1 MIETVK
7 ESRRAK
13 LEEYGITSFWYFARI
28 ENLDSILEHGILP
41 KNQVEQRR
49 LHFYSFA
56 EESVQKRRHYKQ
68 IKLSNGQKFTVHDL
82 VPVYLCPKTPT
93 LSARREDQY
102 RLIFTR
108 IQSAILLDDGVEFAF
123 TDGNAAHSKTKFF
136 VNLSQLSEL
145 PWEVIKAHYWN
156 DLPDGKRKRSS
167 EFLIFPRIPINR
179 FMEFG
184 VSTEA
189 ACDRANEIVARRK
202 LQIRVS
208 VKTEWFF

>member
-1 MIETVK
+1 MIEKLK

-13 LEEYGITSFWYFARI
+13 LEEYGIASFWYFARI
-28 ENLDSILEHGILP
+28 ENLDSILENGILP

-49 LHFYSFA
+49 LQSHSFA

-68 IKLSNGQKFTVHDL
+68 IQLTSGQKFTIHNL
-82 VPVYLCPKTPT
+82 VPVYFCPKTPT
-93 LSARREDQY
+93 LSARRNDQY

-108 IQSAILLDDGVEFAF
+108 IQSSILLDDGVEFAF
-123 TDGNAAHSKTKFF
+123 TDGNAAHSQTRFF
-136 VNLSQLSEL
+136 INLNQLSEL

-167 EFLIFPRIPINR
+167 EFLIFPRIPTNR
-179 FMEFG
+179 FLEFG

-189 ACDRANEIVARRK
+189 ACDRAKEIVARRN
-202 LQIRVS
+202 LQITVS
-208 VKTEWFF
+208 VKPEWFF